1 MSDRTPTLQ
10 IKYNTAYPVELLY
23 DQPKQ
28 GESQYGKY
36 NLYGLAYN
44 GEQYGL
50 FAEDALHEKLSQ
62 FKKGNHV
69 VIERSQ
75 GDKGQLQ
82 WQVSP
87 QNGSP
92 SHASTVE
99 TIDKRT
105 MEIYRSLALKI
116 ATMSIGQSLQK
127 WGESELNEIQE
138 RMEHLLLILI
148 GEVHEELPF

>member
-1 MSDRTPTLQ
+1 MSDRMPTLQ

-36 NLYGLAYN
+36 NLYGLEYD

-50 FAEDALHEKLSQ
+50 FAEDALHEELKQ
-62 FKKGNHV
+62 YKKGSRV
-69 VIERSQ
+69 VIERNQ
-75 GDKGQLQ
+75 GSKGQLL
-82 WQVSP
+82 WQVSQ

-92 SHASTVE
+92 NHARTVE
-99 TIDKRT
+99 KIDKRT

-127 WGESELNEIQE
+127 WGQSELDEIQE
-138 RMEHLLLILI
+138 RMEHLLLFLI
-148 GEVHEELPF
+148 GDISDELPF

>member
-1 MSDRTPTLQ
+1 MSDRMPTLQ

-36 NLYGLAYN
+36 NLYSLMHG
-44 GEQYGL
+44 GTQFGL
-50 FAEDALHEKLSQ
+50 FAEDALHEELKNY
-62 FKKGNHV
+62 KKGDRV

-75 GDKGQLQ
+75 DSKGGLQ
-82 WQVSP
+82 WSVSQ

-92 SHASTVE
+92 NHARTANN
-99 TIDKRT
+99 IDRRT

-127 WGESELNEIQE
+127 WGQSELDEIQE

>member
-1 MSDRTPTLQ
+1 
-10 IKYNTAYPVELLY
+10 LL
-23 DQPKQ
+23 
-28 GESQYGKY
+28 
-36 NLYGLAYN
+36 
-44 GEQYGL
+44 
-50 FAEDALHEKLSQ
+50 
-62 FKKGNHV
+62 
-69 VIERSQ
+69 
-75 GDKGQLQ
+75 

-92 SHASTVE
+92 NHARTVE

-127 WGESELNEIQE
+127 WGQSELNEIQE

>member
-1 MSDRTPTLQ
+1 MSDRMPTLQ

-36 NLYGLAYN
+36 NLYGLEYN

-50 FAEDALHEKLSQ
+50 FAEDSLHEELKNY
-62 FKKGNHV
+62 KKGNRV

-75 GDKGQLQ
+75 DSKGGLQ
-82 WQVSP
+82 WSVSQ

-92 SHASTVE
+92 NHAQTAT

-127 WGESELNEIQE
+127 WGQSELNEIQE

-148 GEVHEELPF
+148 GEVHDELPF

>member
-36 NLYGLAYN
+36 NLYSLIYN
-44 GEQYGL
+44 NENFGL

-75 GDKGQLQ
+75 GEKGQLL

-92 SHASTVE
+92 SQAKTAE
-99 TIDKRT
+99 NIDKRT

-127 WGESELNEIQE
+127 WGQSELDEIQE

>member
-1 MSDRTPTLQ
+1 MSDRMPTLQ

-36 NLYGLAYN
+36 NLYSLDYN
-44 GEQYGL
+44 GERYGL
-50 FAEDALHEKLSQ
+50 FAEDALHEELKQ
-62 FKKGNHV
+62 YKKGSRV
-69 VIERSQ
+69 VIERNQ
-75 GDKGQLQ
+75 GDKGQLL

-92 SHASTVE
+92 NHASTAE

-105 MEIYRSLALKI
+105 MEIYRSLSLKI
-116 ATMSIGQSLQK
+116 ATMSIGQSLK
-127 WGESELNEIQE
+127 PWGQDELNLIQE
-138 RMEHLLLILI
+138 RMEHLLLILM
-148 GEVHEELPF
+148 GEIHNELPY

>member
-1 MSDRTPTLQ
+1 MSDRMPTLQ

-36 NLYGLAYN
+36 NLYSLDYN
-44 GEQYGL
+44 GERYGL
-50 FAEDALHEKLSQ
+50 FAEDSLHEELKNY
-62 FKKGNHV
+62 KKGDHV
-69 VIERSQ
+69 VIERNQ
-75 GDKGQLQ
+75 GEKGQLL
-82 WQVSP
+82 WHVSP

-92 SHASTVE
+92 NHARTVE

-127 WGESELNEIQE
+127 WGQSELNEIQE

-148 GEVHEELPF
+148 GDISDELPF

>member
-10 IKYNTAYPVELLY
+10 IRYNTAYPVELLY
-23 DQPKQ
+23 DHPKQ

-36 NLYGLAYN
+36 NLYCLAVN
-44 GEQYGL
+44 GEKHSL
-50 FAEDALHEKLSQ
+50 FAEDALHEELKNY
-62 FKKGNHV
+62 KKGNRV
-69 VIERSQ
+69 IIERNQ

-92 SHASTVE
+92 NHAQTA
-99 TIDKRT
+99 TKIDKRT

-127 WGESELNEIQE
+127 WGQSELNEIQE

>member
-1 MSDRTPTLQ
+1 MSDRMPTLQ
-10 IKYNTAYPVELLY
+10 IKYNTVYPVELLY

-36 NLYGLAYN
+36 NLYSLDYAGDR
-44 GEQYGL
+44 YGL
-50 FAEDALHEKLSQ
+50 FAEDALHEELKNY
-62 FKKGNHV
+62 KKGDRV

-75 GDKGQLQ
+75 DSKGGLQ
-82 WQVSP
+82 WSVSQ

-92 SHASTVE
+92 NNARTA
-99 TIDKRT
+99 TNIDKRT

-127 WGESELNEIQE
+127 WGQSELDEIQE